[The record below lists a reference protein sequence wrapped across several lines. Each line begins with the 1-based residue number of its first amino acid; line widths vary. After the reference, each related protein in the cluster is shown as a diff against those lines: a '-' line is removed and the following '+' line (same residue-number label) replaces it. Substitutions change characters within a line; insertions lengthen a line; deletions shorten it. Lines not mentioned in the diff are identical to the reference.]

1 MALHIAVQDDHDYL
15 NEKQMQQV
23 KDLLQFAADQMKVG
37 NAELS
42 LTFVDNPTI
51 HKINLEYRGKD
62 YPTDVISFALEE
74 ITEEEVPIIGEDVP
88 RVLGDIIVS
97 VPKAVSQAEE
107 YGHSFEREIGFLV
120 VHGFLHLLGYDH
132 MEKADEQEMFALQED
147 ILNKFGLTR
156 S

>member
-15 NEKQMQQV
+15 NEKQLQQV

-107 YGHSFEREIGFLV
+107 YGHSFEREIGFLI